1 MQPSAAAAHAHPE
14 QSNCPIPGSPAVD
27 DRQPSRAAEDRARR
41 EELAAFL
48 LARREALQ
56 PEDLGIPRSGRR
68 RVKGLRRHEVADAAS
83 VSVTWYTWLEQ
94 GRDISATR
102 QVIEAL
108 ARTLRLDD
116 SGHRYLQ
123 RLAGIAPPSLT
134 HAPAEVDESL
144 IALVDNLLP
153 HPAHL
158 MEPAGELV
166 TWNRAY
172 SELFVDPAELNS
184 DHRNGLWI
192 QVMHPALRERLVNW
206 ERETESAIAR
216 FRAAA
221 AKYPGDSRFAELIG
235 SLTAGSEFFRARWR
249 RHEVYGF
256 SSHVETIR
264 HPEVG
269 DVRARTVQLR
279 PLDRPHLLIMVHML
293 EDDDSRKRMARLLS
307 DETAATA

>member
-1 MQPSAAAAHAHPE
+1 MRPTS
-14 QSNCPIPGSPAVD
+14 VDTMD
-27 DRQPSRAAEDRARR
+27 DRRESPRAAGDRARR

-48 LARREALQ
+48 LARRESLQ
-56 PEDLGIPRSGRR
+56 PEDLGIPRTGRR
-68 RVKGLRRHEVADAAS
+68 RVKGLRRHEVADAAA

-94 GRDISATR
+94 GRDICATR

-123 RLAGIAPPSLT
+123 RLAGIAPPTPSPASPEIDDSL
-134 HAPAEVDESL
+134 V
-144 IALVDNLLP
+144 ALVDDLLP

-158 MEPAGELV
+158 MEPTGELV
-166 TWNRAY
+166 AWNRAY
-172 SELFVDPAELNS
+172 SRLFVDPAELS
-184 DHRNGLWI
+184 SAHRNGLWI
-192 QVMHPALRERLVNW
+192 QVMHPAVRERLVDW

-221 AKYPGDSRFAELIG
+221 AKYREDPRFAELIAR
-235 SLTAGSEFFRARWR
+235 LTQESAFFRARWE

-256 SSHVETIR
+256 AGHVETIR
-264 HPEVG
+264 HPDVG

-279 PLDRPHLLIMVHML
+279 PLDHPNLLIMAHL
-293 EDDDSRKRMARLLS
+293 LDDHESRARMTRLLAGSTAVGHPAS
-307 DETAATA
+307 DGR